1 VKEGRIGDDSM
12 VESIKDLRKIVKKEG
27 IEERG
32 LAAVYRYISFYL
44 TKILLHFTLNA
55 NLVSIIGVEIGIIA
69 SIFFLLGNPL
79 YFTIGGTL
87 LFLYTLFD
95 YCDGEVAR
103 YYKNKGKYKEGL
115 GGFFDWSNCLP
126 RPLIIF
132 SLSIGLM
139 NNFGEINPII
149 FIGLGVI
156 FSYFWF
162 LNHVFRGLRKNLS
175 KISIENDFK
184 NEIYN
189 KISSTFNGKF
199 ANILIRSSNFIQI
212 LLPKFRITYLDRGD
226 VDVDSMLYKIR
237 LIIRKTQSTKIFPF
251 VFIFSGIVDFLLTS
265 PNFVVFSVWIYFG
278 ISGIVLFILEE
289 IMIKRYKK
297 EI

>member
-1 VKEGRIGDDSM
+1 MVIGM
-12 VESIKDLRKIVKKEG
+12 VESVQELKKICQKKNVKETS
-27 IEERG
+27 
-32 LAAVYRYISFYL
+32 LAAVYRRISFYL
-44 TKILLHFTLNA
+44 TKILLYLPLNA
-55 NLVSIIGVEIGIIA
+55 NRVSIIGVEIGVIA
-69 SIFFLLGNPL
+69 SVFFLFGRPL
-79 YFTIGGTL
+79 YFVIAGIL
-87 LFLYTLFD
+87 SFFHTLFD

-103 YYKNKGKYKEGL
+103 YYKSKGKYKEGL
-115 GGFFDWSNCLP
+115 GGFFDWLNCLP

-149 FIGLGVI
+149 FIGLGAI

-189 KISSTFNGKF
+189 KISSIFNGKF
-199 ANILIRSSNFIQI
+199 ANILIRSPYFIQI
-212 LLPKFRITYLDRGD
+212 ILSKFRITYLDRGN

-251 VFIFSGIVDFLLTS
+251 VFIFSGIVDFLLASLDYVT
-265 PNFVVFSVWIYFG
+265 FSLWIYFG

-297 EI
+297 VI

>member
-1 VKEGRIGDDSM
+1 LVIGM
-12 VESIKDLRKIVKKEG
+12 VESVQELKKICQKKNVKETS
-27 IEERG
+27 
-32 LAAVYRYISFYL
+32 LAAVYRRISFYL
-44 TKILLHFTLNA
+44 TKILLYLPLNA
-55 NLVSIIGVEIGIIA
+55 NRVSIIGVEIGVIA
-69 SIFFLLGNPL
+69 SVFFLFGRPL
-79 YFTIGGTL
+79 YFVIAGIL
-87 LFLYTLFD
+87 SFFHTLFD

-103 YYKNKGKYKEGL
+103 YYKSKGKYKEGL
-115 GGFFDWSNCLP
+115 GGFFDWLNCLP

-149 FIGLGVI
+149 FIGLGAI

-189 KISSTFNGKF
+189 K
-199 ANILIRSSNFIQI
+199 
-212 LLPKFRITYLDRGD
+212 

-251 VFIFSGIVDFLLTS
+251 VFIFSGIVDFLLASLDYVT
-265 PNFVVFSVWIYFG
+265 FSLWIYFG

-297 EI
+297 VI